1 MNEINT
7 QNQSTSSRGIGSS
20 LAIPIAIIV
29 GFGLIAAAIFFGGD
43 GKMATAPVTGQE
55 QPSGDLSL
63 INPVTADDHIKGNP
77 NAPLVIVEYSDFD
90 CPFCRT
96 FHITLNK
103 ILDEYGAEG
112 KVAWVYR
119 HFPIASLHPSA
130 AHIAEASECV
140 AELGGNDAFWKFSDL
155 VFMER
160 GTNEQ
165 TNITRLPEFAVTAGV
180 DESAFK
186 TCLESGRNRAAV
198 EEDFNNAVAIGGRGT
213 PHSIIVIGDQKIE
226 ITGGAQPYEVVKQ
239 MIDGALR

>member
-7 QNQSTSSRGIGSS
+7 QNQSASSRKVGSS

-29 GFGLIAAAIFFGGD
+29 GFGLIAAAIFFGGN
-43 GKMATAPVTGQE
+43 GKTANAPVTGQE
-55 QPSGDLSL
+55 QPAGDLSL

-77 NAPLVIVEYSDFD
+77 NASLMIVEYSDFD

-119 HFPIASLHPSA
+119 HFPISSLHPSA